1 VSITVHTIKTKGKKQ
16 VPKGTEVKLVCID
29 PQNGKLAIHL
39 KLPGQKKFIELDTV
53 SVSNGIVE
61 LPVNLVFLSHAKE
74 DVKAVSELSEK
85 LLQDGVITWFDEKD
99 LLPGDDWKLEIEN
112 GIDRSDYILVFLS
125 SSSVNK
131 EGYFQKELK
140 IVLERREL
148 KPEGARYIIPILI
161 DDCEPPKAFKDIH
174 WLKMK
179 SEGWYDKLLQAL
191 MN

>member
-1 VSITVHTIKTKGKKQ
+1 MSITVHRIQTKGKKE
-16 VPKGTEVKLVCID
+16 VPEGTKVKLVCVD

-39 KLPGQKKFIELDTV
+39 KLPGQKDYIELDVITV
-53 SVSNGIVE
+53 SDGIVE

-74 DVKAVSELSEK
+74 DVKAVSHLSEK

-99 LLPGDDWKLEIEN
+99 LLPGDDWKLEIEK
-112 GIDRSDYILVFLS
+112 GIESSDYILVFLS
-125 SSSVNK
+125 SCSVAK

-140 IVLERREL
+140 MVLERREL

-161 DDCEPPKAFKDIH
+161 DDCKPPRAFKNIH

-179 SEGWYDKLLQAL
+179 SEGWYEKLLRAL
-191 MN
+191 RN